1 MKKIF
6 RGILFSLLML
16 LGSVLV
22 YAASDNEL
30 NSGID
35 SYSTKDLIL
44 YGSLGVRLLSP
55 GSL

>member
-6 RGILFSLLML
+6 RGLLLTLLML
-16 LGSVLV
+16 LGSVIV

-30 NSGID
+30 NSSTD

-55 GSL
+55 DSF

>member
-1 MKKIF
+1 MKNMV
-6 RGILFSLLML
+6 RGLLFSLLML

-22 YAASDNEL
+22 YAASDNEM
-30 NSGID
+30 NSGTD

-55 GSL
+55 DSL